1 MTQVTENDEQVLDD
15 IQLDKYLD
23 IARRRKWWIILPATA
38 IFVIVMMVAMRLP
51 NVYHAETTIM
61 VDPQKVPDTYVPSTG
76 NTTIADRLST
86 IRQEVMSPTVLQG
99 LLTQTG
105 LYAKE
110 RQNGDTDRV
119 IRRMQKSIQLEV
131 VDAGGSRLS
140 TFKIGYTGPTPEE
153 AALIPNKL
161 AKMVMDRNI
170 QARQEQSSGTADFLE
185 NELQDTKKQLEQKE
199 AEMGRIK
206 STYIMDLP
214 ESKQF
219 HLEALTSLRN
229 QLQSS
234 QDRVS
239 RDQQEKVYLQSMMAS
254 TNPTVDL
261 DADSTGGG
269 GGSSPEEVQLQK
281 AESRLAELRGRYGP
295 GHPDVRKVQSEIDQ
309 LKAKIAQ
316 TQKSTP
322 AVPVEVPRPVR
333 KTVHNPVIEAQIN
346 KLDQEIQEQTNA
358 QKPIE
363 EQMAFHSSK
372 LEREPIFEQQIA
384 GLMRDYDTLRE
395 HYNHLLDKKL
405 SADMYTSLVSHE
417 EGEKFEVLDRANVP
431 AAPFGPN
438 RFLLCLTGLLAG
450 LVAGTAAAVVK
461 EMTDPTVRNEHEAA
475 KILGKSVMAGIPVI
489 STRHQERVGQA
500 RLTGA
505 LAATIISAA
514 AVGYFVA
521 YVMERLA

>member
-15 IQLDKYLD
+15 IQLGKYLD
-23 IARRRKWWIILPATA
+23 ILNRRKWWVILPATA
-38 IFVIVMMVAMRLP
+38 IFVIALIIAMRLP
-51 NVYHAETTIM
+51 NFYHAETTIM

-99 LLTQTG
+99 LLEQTG

-110 RQNGDTDRV
+110 RQNGDTDRI
-119 IRRMQKSIQLEV
+119 IRRMQRSIQLDV

-269 GGSSPEEVQLQK
+269 GSSPEEAQLQK

-295 GHPDVRKVQSEIDQ
+295 GHPDVRKAQNEIDQ

-316 TQKSTP
+316 TEKSTP
-322 AVPVEVPRPVR
+322 APIEAPRATH

-346 KLDQEIQEQTNA
+346 KLDQEIQEQTKA
-358 QKPIE
+358 QKPME

-384 GLMRDYDTLRE
+384 GLMRDYDTLRG
-395 HYNHLLDKKL
+395 HYNRLLDKKL
-405 SADMYTSLVSHE
+405 SADMYTSLVSRE
-417 EGEKFEVLDRANVP
+417 EGEKFEVLDHANVP
-431 AAPFGPN
+431 SVPFGPN
-438 RFLLCLTGLLAG
+438 RFVLCLTGLLAG

-475 KILGKSVMAGIPVI
+475 NILGKSVMAGIPII
-489 STRHQERVGQA
+489 STRHQERIGQA

-505 LAATIISAA
+505 LAATIVSAA
-514 AVGYFVA
+514 AVGYFLA